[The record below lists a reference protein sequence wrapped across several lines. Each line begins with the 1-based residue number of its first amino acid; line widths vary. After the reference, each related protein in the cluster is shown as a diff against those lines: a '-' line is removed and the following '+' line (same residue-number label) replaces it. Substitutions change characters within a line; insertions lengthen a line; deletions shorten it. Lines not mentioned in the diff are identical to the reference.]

1 MIKPYSLL
9 LRVAIRCWAII
20 RRFVTW
26 ARWMRLSIVV
36 ESIWLH
42 KIEVALASINYH
54 VIEYDIKDT
63 YRKKLAKAG

>member
-9 LRVAIRCWAII
+9 LGVAIRGWTII
-20 RRFVTW
+20 RRLVTW
-26 ARWMRLSIVV
+26 ARWMRLSIVL
-36 ESIWLH
+36 ESLRLQM
-42 KIEVALASINYH
+42 IEVALASLNYH